1 MTPHKPKLNG
11 FEFLQCLG
19 KGAFGV
25 VWLARD
31 LTLDTFRA
39 IKIVDPERFREQD
52 VRRLIAE
59 ARAQAQLPHHR
70 NRVIV
75 HQIKDGIT
83 NCFLVMDYLAGG
95 PLDRLTSLQ
104 RPMPWPQA
112 VRYIAGVGDGLLEV
126 HERGFLHRDIK
137 PSNILL

>member
-1 MTPHKPKLNG
+1 MSAIKPKLNG
-11 FEFLQCLG
+11 FEFLECLG
-19 KGAFGV
+19 KGTFGE
-25 VWLARD
+25 VWKARD
-31 LTLDTFRA
+31 LTLNTLRA
-39 IKIVDPERFREQD
+39 IKIVAPARFREQD

-59 ARAQAQLPHHR
+59 AQALAQLPYHR

-95 PLDRLTSLQ
+95 SLDRLTAPG
-104 RPMPWPQA
+104 RPLPWAQA

-126 HERGFLHRDIK
+126 HERELLYRD
-137 PSNILL
+137 